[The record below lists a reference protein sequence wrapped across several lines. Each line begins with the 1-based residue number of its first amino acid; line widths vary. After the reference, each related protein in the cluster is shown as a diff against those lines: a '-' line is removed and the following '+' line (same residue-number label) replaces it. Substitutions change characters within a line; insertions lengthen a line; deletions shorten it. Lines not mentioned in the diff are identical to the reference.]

1 MNNKD
6 NTLNIFF
13 SWQSQVTENKNFIME
28 SLGKARA
35 NILKKEKIGNIII
48 TDATR
53 GEPGSPHI
61 VSTILSKILASDV
74 FVADITPISKLQTPG
89 ISNPNVCFELGYA
102 IANIGWERV
111 ILLYN
116 TEHGDIPKDVPF
128 DFSGNRISPFTTK
141 NKNSLN
147 QTVTLALEEIIKHIE
162 TAPQTSKK
170 NCPTIQKDENMLRWL
185 LLSLHVPTVQDFIT
199 KIPNEFTYL
208 ALDAYDEF
216 FYKVNNKLFYIYDED
231 IDNDIKKLIDA
242 WSRALGHAGIFRE
255 DHDHKRYILCNQSG
269 DISSY
274 IEEVI
279 EARNNMNSALDSLL
293 KNIRVKHPNI
303 DLMEE
308 SPKAW
313 KRLIE
318 IQ

>member
-6 NTLNIFF
+6 KTLNIFF

-35 NILKKEKIGNIII
+35 NILKKETTGNIII

-61 VSTILSKILASDV
+61 ISAILNKILDCDV
-74 FVADITPISKLQTPG
+74 FVADITPISKSLIPG

-102 IANIGWERV
+102 IANLGWERI

-116 TEHGDIPKDVPF
+116 TEHGEIPKDVPF
-128 DFSGNRISPFTTK
+128 DFSGNRMTPFTTN

-147 QTVTLALEEIIKHIE
+147 QIVTLALEDIIKHIE
-162 TAPQTSKK
+162 AAPQTSLK
-170 NCPTIQKDENMLRWL
+170 NYPNTQKDENMLRWL
-185 LLSLHVPTVQDFIT
+185 LLSLHVPTVQEFIT
-199 KIPNEFTYL
+199 RMPSEFSYL

-242 WSRALGHAGIFRE
+242 WSRALGPVGIFRE
-255 DHDHKRYILCNQSG
+255 DHAHKRYVLCNQS
-269 DISSY
+269 DE
-274 IEEVI
+274 IETYLDEVT

-308 SPKAW
+308 TPKAW
-313 KRLIE
+313 QRLIDV
-318 IQ
+318 Q